1 MTHPSGVSSGDLQR
15 FSKVATINDE
25 EGFLLVLEQLL
36 AERLASHAARDV
48 SPDIVALAQA
58 MQAPVPHQPT
68 EAELQHGKML
78 QLAELR
84 RKTNVPVARFAAL
97 AGKSRQQLYKEISA
111 RKLLAL
117 SIGPRLLRV
126 PDWQLVPAA
135 LALTQAVL
143 AKTADNVDPWTVYQ
157 ALSTPDD
164 GFDGKTPVIAV
175 TPSKVRDVADLV
187 CARLG
192 IVG

>member
-1 MTHPSGVSSGDLQR
+1 MTHLSGVSSGDLQR

-36 AERLASHAARDV
+36 AERLARHAARNV

-68 EAELQHGKML
+68 KAGLQRGKML

-84 RKTNVPVARFAAL
+84 RKTNVSVARFAAL

-117 SIGPRLLRV
+117 SVGPRLLRV

-143 AKTADNVDPWTVYQ
+143 AKATDEVDPWTMYQ

-164 GFDGKTPVIAV
+164 GFGGKAPIAAV

>member
-1 MTHPSGVSSGDLQR
+1 MTHPAGVSSGDLRR

-25 EGFLLVLEQLL
+25 DGFLLVLEQLL
-36 AERLASHAARDV
+36 AERLASHAGHDV
-48 SPDIVALAQA
+48 CTDIVALAQA
-58 MQAPVPHQPT
+58 MQAPVPHQPA
-68 EAELQHGKML
+68 EAELQCGKIL

-84 RKTNVPVARFAAL
+84 RTTNVPIARFAAR
-97 AGKSRQQLYKEISA
+97 AGKPRQQLYKKISA

-117 SIGPRLLRV
+117 SVGSRLLRV

-143 AKTADNVDPWTVYQ
+143 ATVADKVDPWTVYQ

-164 GFDGKTPVIAV
+164 GFGGKAPVAAV